1 MNFVRSIK
9 GYDHLWSVKYP
20 EKEADELT
28 MLFRNWSNGNYL
40 LDFFLSNME
49 DLKNF
54 FHVQRISEAIKDTV
68 EDAQV
73 LQKLILDFP
82 YTEHLDGLFHPLS
95 LSDNRVTEMTREKAR
110 NWDRDRHA
118 SWLRIYAIRV
128 QEDVFV
134 VTGGAIKLTPAMQD
148 RPHTQEELEKL
159 NQCREF
165 LKNNGVIDQD
175 SFVDLIKEQDDNE
188 QSARLSGKAPE

>member
-110 NWDRDRHA
+110 NWNRDRHA

>member
-110 NWDRDRHA
+110 NWNRDRHA

-128 QEDVFV
+128 QEEVFV

-165 LKNNGVIDQD
+165 LKNNGVINQD

>member
-1 MNFVRSIK
+1 M
-9 GYDHLWSVKYP
+9 WSVKYP
-20 EKEADELT
+20 EKEVDELT
-28 MLFRNWSNGNYL
+28 ILFRNWNNGSYL

-49 DLKNF
+49 DLRNF
-54 FHVQRISEAIKDTV
+54 FHVHKITDAIKDTV

-73 LQKLILDFP
+73 LQKYILDFP

-95 LSDNRVTEMTREKAR
+95 LSDNRVVEMTREKAR
-110 NWDRDRHA
+110 NWGRDDHA

-148 RPHTQEELEKL
+148 RPHTQEELDKL

-188 QSARLSGKAPE
+188 QSLRLSGKAPE

>member
-110 NWDRDRHA
+110 NWNRDRHA

-148 RPHTQEELEKL
+148 RPHTQEELDKL

-175 SFVDLIKEQDDNE
+175 SFVDLIKEQDDNK

>member
-148 RPHTQEELEKL
+148 RPHTQEELNKL

>member
-110 NWDRDRHA
+110 NWNRDRHA

-128 QEDVFV
+128 QEEVFV

>member
-20 EKEADELT
+20 EKEVDELT
-28 MLFRNWSNGNYL
+28 MLFRNWSNGSYL

-54 FHVQRISEAIKDTV
+54 FHIQRLSNAVKDTV

-95 LSDNRVTEMTREKAR
+95 LADNRVQEMTREKAR
-110 NWDRDRHA
+110 NWNRSRHA

-128 QEDVFV
+128 EEDVFV
-134 VTGGAIKLTPAMQD
+134 ITGGAIKLTPAMQD
-148 RPHTQEELEKL
+148 RPHTQKELEKL
-159 NQCREF
+159 NQCREY
-165 LKNNGVIDQD
+165 LKSNGVIDRE
-175 SFVDLIKEQDDNE
+175 SLVDLTKELYDEKQGD
-188 QSARLSGKAPE
+188 SLFGKTPE

>member
-110 NWDRDRHA
+110 NWNRDRHA

-128 QEDVFV
+128 QEEVFV

-165 LKNNGVIDQD
+165 LKSNGVIDQD

-188 QSARLSGKAPE
+188 QSATLSGKAPE

>member
-188 QSARLSGKAPE
+188 QSDRLSGKAPE

>member
-165 LKNNGVIDQD
+165 LKNNGVINQD

>member
-148 RPHTQEELEKL
+148 RPHTQEELDKL

>member
-110 NWDRDRHA
+110 NWNRDRHA

-128 QEDVFV
+128 QEEVFV

-165 LKNNGVIDQD
+165 LISNGVIDQD

-188 QSARLSGKAPE
+188 QSATLSGKAPE

>member
-110 NWDRDRHA
+110 NWNRDRHA

-148 RPHTQEELEKL
+148 RPHTQEELDKL

-165 LKNNGVIDQD
+165 LKNNGVIDQG

-188 QSARLSGKAPE
+188 QSATLSGKAPE

>member
-20 EKEADELT
+20 EKEEDELT

-73 LQKLILDFP
+73 LQKLILDVP

-110 NWDRDRHA
+110 NWNRDRHA

-148 RPHTQEELEKL
+148 RPHTQKELDKL

-165 LKNNGVIDQD
+165 LRVNGVIDQD

-188 QSARLSGKAPE
+188 QSGRVSGKAPE

>member
-134 VTGGAIKLTPAMQD
+134 VTGGAIKLTQAMQD
-148 RPHTQEELEKL
+148 RPHTQEELDKL

-175 SFVDLIKEQDDNE
+175 SFVDLIKEQDDNK